1 MLAPLVCKRQRT
13 VGRKHTAQVNRLQT
27 SIQKSQSTK
36 RYDLQQQYSPHFRW
50 ALSGQQI
57 AQGSAGGS
65 RNLQEQAGPARP
77 GRSENSDSRAAA
89 NPAVAA
95 ERVEAQQSAQLRGK
109 AALIPL
115 KNAFIFKVLGLSLQK
130 EKDEFVILY
139 LS

>member
-27 SIQKSQSTK
+27 SIKKSRSTK

-50 ALSGQQI
+50 ALSGQQF
-57 AQGSAGGS
+57 AQESAGGS

-89 NPAVAA
+89 NPAAA
-95 ERVEAQQSAQLRGK
+95 GERVEAQQSAQLRGN

-115 KNAFIFKVLGLSLQK
+115 KTAFTFKLLSNFTERK
-130 EKDEFVILY
+130 GWIRY
-139 LS
+139 